1 MKKITR
7 TLAVLGLALAAA
19 LAGRGAETP
28 VVQTVPC
35 TYVGRLMDAEHV
47 AFDDSRKASIVA
59 YDASGKAIAA
69 STTFYKADSR
79 RNYALKIPMASTSV
93 DGALAPGAKVRIEVT
108 EPNGDVW
115 TGVVVDTNSTN
126 STDSTLGAPGS
137 VKEVDIVLAHCSNNA
152 YGIDD
157 GLYDDL
163 YMAWRYSRY
172 YVRGEKFDPTKDY
185 DGDGTSTLDEALA
198 GTNPFDSD
206 DKLAI
211 VSFRR
216 GKEKK
221 TRAGGVGKDELV
233 FTVKPG
239 RAYSLEVAESLD
251 KPDWKPTEFYQEED
265 GTPVNVISI
274 PATGTRNE
282 TPTIFLLPV
291 SGDSAFFR
299 IRQS

>member
-1 MKKITR
+1 M
-7 TLAVLGLALAAA
+7 LGFAFAATVSAAQGAAA
-19 LAGRGAETP
+19 P

-47 AFDDSRKASIVA
+47 AFDDSRQADIVA

-69 STTFYKADSR
+69 STTFYKAGSR
-79 RNYALKIPMASTSV
+79 RNYALKIPMASAVV
-93 DGALAPGAKVRIEVT
+93 DGALAPGARVRIEVT
-108 EPNGDVW
+108 EPNGVVW
-115 TGVVVDTNSTN
+115 SGVVVDA
-126 STDSTLGAPGS
+126 DSELGAPGS
-137 VKEVDIVLAHCSNNA
+137 VKEVDIVLARCTDND

-163 YMAWRYSRY
+163 YIAWRYSRY

-185 DGDGTSTLDEALA
+185 DGDGVSTRDEAFA
-198 GTNPFDSD
+198 GTNPFDSE
-206 DKLAI
+206 DKLSI

-216 GKEKK
+216 GQHK
-221 TRAGGVGKDELV
+221 TRGGVGKDELA
-233 FTVKPG
+233 FTFKPG
-239 RAYSLEVAESLD
+239 RAYSLEVSESLD
-251 KPDWKPTEFYQEED
+251 KPDWKTAEFYQEED

-274 PATGTRNE
+274 PAAGTRNE

-299 IRQS
+299 IRQA